1 MMNEK
6 NAIIYCR
13 VSTDKEEQ
21 TTSLARQE
29 EELVALAN
37 KMDFQVKRIISE
49 RASGYD
55 LDREG
60 LLELLSIIKEEE
72 ISSILIQ
79 DETRLGRGNARIAI
93 LHCILKENIKLYSI
107 SSSGELTLS
116 EADTMVLQIVSI
128 VEEYQRKIHNLKI
141 KRGMKRAVENGY
153 RPDKNLKNLG
163 DHSGRQKLEVPI
175 EEIVKLKQNGLTFSE
190 ITSTLKGLGYD
201 FSKATIHRRYQEYM
215 EMLSGKE

>member
-1 MMNEK
+1 MNKEK

-21 TTSLARQE
+21 TTSLERQE
-29 EELVALAN
+29 EELLQLAS
-37 KMDFQVKRIISE
+37 KMGFEVKEIISE

-60 LLELLSIIKEEE
+60 LLDLLSRIKEKD

-93 LHCILKENIKLYSI
+93 LHCILKENVKVYSV

-116 EADTMVLQIVSI
+116 EADEMVLKIVSI

-141 KRGMKRAVENGY
+141 KRGMRRAVENGY
-153 RPDKNLKNLG
+153 RPDRNLKNLG
-163 DHSGRQKLEVPI
+163 DHSGRQKIDVPI
-175 EEIVKLKQNGLTFSE
+175 EEVVKLKQNGLTFAE
-190 ITSTLKGLGYD
+190 ITSTLKGLGYS
-201 FSKATIHRRYQEYM
+201 FSKATIHRRYQDYIEQI
-215 EMLSGKE
+215 KEK

>member
-1 MMNEK
+1 
-6 NAIIYCR
+6 
-13 VSTDKEEQ
+13 
-21 TTSLARQE
+21 
-29 EELVALAN
+29 
-37 KMDFQVKRIISE
+37 MDFQVKQIISE

-60 LLELLSIIKEEE
+60 LLELLSRIKEED

-93 LHCILKENIKLYSI
+93 LHCILKENIKVYSI

-116 EADTMVLQIVSI
+116 EADEMVLKIVSI

-175 EEIVKLKQNGLTFSE
+175 EEVVKLKQNGLTFAE
-190 ITSTLKGLGYD
+190 ITSTLKGLGYA

-215 EMLSGKE
+215 EQLNET